1 MQGERSLRGMG
12 MRACK
17 RQKILLAS
25 PDLVVRKLSFLVFFI
40 LGMDFGGVAIELG
53 SRGLDGEL
61 PVDLD
66 RLGAALVEQGQH
78 LPAQGLE
85 RWNAPVEA
93 EARDHCALALDHIEP
108 GGRLGCGD
116 ERETLC

>member
-1 MQGERSLRGMG
+1 
-12 MRACK
+12 MRTAIIQYAP
-17 RQKILLAS
+17 RAVGLI
-25 PDLVVRKLSFLVFFI
+25 VRKLSFLVFFI

-78 LPAQGLE
+78 LSY
-85 RWNAPVEA
+85 R
-93 EARDHCALALDHIEP
+93 
-108 GGRLGCGD
+108 
-116 ERETLC
+116 